1 MNWLIQL
8 FQGETVA
15 HTVLVLSIVAVLGL
29 ALGSLKIK
37 GIGLGIAGV
46 LFSGLAVGHFGLRI
60 PDPVLEFAR
69 EFGLI
74 LFVYTIGIQVGPGF
88 FASLRRQGLPL
99 NMMAASIV
107 ILGAVITVA
116 IAKFANVP
124 MAAAVGLFS
133 GATTN
138 TPSLG
143 AAQEA
148 IRSLPNVAAGTSS
161 LPGLGYAVAYP
172 FGIMG
177 IIFSMIALR
186 AVFRV
191 DLKKETADLLNR
203 AGAKPAKL
211 SGLNLVVT
219 NANLEGKRLD
229 QLPVFNSYGVVVSRL
244 KHDGRVDVAKP
255 EDILHVGD
263 TMLAIGPESEL
274 EELRLLVGQVSREDL
289 RSVKSNLVMRR
300 VVVTKKAVLGKKLED
315 LNFIESYEVNVTRV
329 TRAEVELSATPERRI
344 QFGDMLVLVGREE
357 DIAKVAALLGNSVK
371 QLNHTELIPIFV
383 GIGLGVLFGS
393 IPIAFPGIPAP
404 VKLGLAGGPLLVAI
418 VLSRIGRIGPLLW
431 YMPNN
436 ANFALR
442 EIGIVLFLACVGLHS
457 GEKFVDTL
465 VHGAGFEWMGLAVFI
480 TVVPL
485 LSVALFARIIL
496 KTNYVS
502 ICGLLAGSM
511 TDPPALA
518 FANSVSGSDAPSIS
532 YATVYPLTMLLRVL
546 CAQLLILL
554 FL

>member
-1 MNWLIQL
+1 MSWFNQLIH
-8 FQGETVA
+8 GESIA
-15 HTVLVLSIVAVLGL
+15 HVVFVISIVATLGL

-46 LFSGLAVGHFGLRI
+46 LFSGLAIGHLGITI
-60 PDPVLEFAR
+60 PHEVLEFAR

-88 FASLRRQGLPL
+88 FASLRKQGLPL

-107 ILGAVITVA
+107 LLGAAITVL
-116 IAKFANVP
+116 IAKLGGVS

-148 IRSLPNVAAGTSS
+148 IRSLPNVPEGSAA

-172 FGIMG
+172 FGIIG
-177 IIFSMIALR
+177 IILTMLVIR
-186 AVFRV
+186 AIFRV
-191 DLKKETADLLNR
+191 DLKKETAELLSTS
-203 AGAKPAKL
+203 GAKAAKL
-211 SGLNLVVT
+211 SRLNLLVT
-219 NANLEGKRLD
+219 NANLDGRRLD
-229 QLPVFNSYGVVVSRL
+229 ELPVFASLGVVISRIH
-244 KHDGRVDVAKP
+244 HDGVVDIAKP
-255 EDILHVGD
+255 DDIIHVGD
-263 TMLAIGPESEL
+263 TLLAVGPPARL
-274 EELRLLVGQVSREDL
+274 EELRLIVGAVSEIDLHVMDSSLVV
-289 RSVKSNLVMRR
+289 RR
-300 VVVTKKAVLGKKLED
+300 VIVTKKAILGRQIQELD
-315 LNFIESYEVNVTRV
+315 FLGDNDITVTRV
-329 TRAEVELSATPERRI
+329 TRAEVEIPATPEQRI
-344 QFGDMLVLVGREE
+344 QFGDMLVLVGSE
-357 DIAKVAALLGNSVK
+357 DAVARVSKALGNSVK
-371 QLNHTELIPIFV
+371 QLNHTELIPVFI
-383 GIGLGVLFGS
+383 GIALGVLFGS

-418 VLSRIGRIGPLLW
+418 ILSRVGRIGPLLW

-436 ANFALR
+436 ANFAIR

-457 GEKFVDTL
+457 GAKFVDTL
-465 VHGAGFEWMGLAVFI
+465 VHGDGVKWMLYAAII
-480 TVVPL
+480 TVAPL
-485 LSVALFARIIL
+485 IIVGLFARLFL

-518 FANSVSGSDAPSIS
+518 FANTVSGSDAPSIS
-532 YATVYPLTMLLRVL
+532 YATVYPLTMLLRVV
-546 CAQLLILL
+546 CAQLLVLV
-554 FL
+554 FF